1 MNYRIM
7 GSLRPLVA
15 VLILVLSVSL
25 VDEVMCFPDT
35 DVTTNC
41 SSTGYPAVP
50 CAAPAN
56 TVTLD
61 LSHNYME
68 RVPAGCFPHLQK
80 LKRLLL
86 QSNRISAVDPNA
98 FQHNPVLEYLD
109 ISHNLLPQISALP
122 FTSLPALAYLDI
134 SNNAYKDIIVDNSFD
149 PRGNLRGLKL
159 GSSHGIT
166 IRRDQVKRLGNL
178 RLKEVHLVAGKVKE
192 YEPGSLSA
200 LKNMDMLTLD
210 TEYSDTAT
218 HLLILTDTCNNTKT
232 LTVTKLDL
240 TKTNIVFPVQDLL
253 ERSTFSRLIA
263 KDWMID
269 GIYCKLMPYFLNSNI
284 EELYVEN
291 LHGKDLCNFTI
302 GTFTRCHLRIFS
314 LNGIDNR
321 DFMRFRPQL
330 TIGKFMAC
338 LTDISAINISTRF
351 FPCELS
357 VALVNL
363 KTLNLSINEL
373 LETRVLTDC
382 QSPFPKLQSLA
393 VDHNMFEHLGVL
405 GNKTAHMKDLVNLTA
420 SYNTIHLEPQVIFI
434 NWTKSLRRL
443 NLRGN
448 QLTNEA
454 FLFLPQT
461 LEMLDISYNIIH
473 TIPNLQRMNNLRELF
488 LSGNKIMTLHNV
500 LLPSSVRLLRVDR
513 NNMSIVSEA
522 TIRSLNVTQLDFSG
536 NPLHCDCDT
545 LQLAQFCR
553 DSSQTEILGWPSRY
567 RCQSPDSLR
576 NETLQQLSLPWPSC
590 HKGLC
595 ALIMICCI
603 CLPIICYLLFKK
615 LHGQIPHFSR
625 DLSYGSVS

>member
-1 MNYRIM
+1 M
-7 GSLRPLVA
+7 GSIRPLVA
-15 VLILVLSVSL
+15 VLALVLSVSL
-25 VDEVMCFPDT
+25 VGEVMCFPDT

-41 SSTGYPAVP
+41 SSTGYPSVP

-61 LSHNYME
+61 LSHNHME
-68 RVPAGCFPHLQK
+68 KVPAGCFPNLQK

-134 SNNAYKDIIVDNSFD
+134 SNNAYKDIIVDDSFD
-149 PRGNLRGLKL
+149 PRGNLRSVKL

-166 IRRDQVKRLGNL
+166 IRRDNIKRAQQLG
-178 RLKEVHLVAGKVKE
+178 LKEIHLVGKINE
-192 YEPGSLSA
+192 YEPGSLLA
-200 LKNMDMLTLD
+200 LKHMDMLTVD
-210 TEYSDTAT
+210 TEYSQDLAK
-218 HLLILTDTCNNTKT
+218 HLLMLIDICNNTKA
-232 LTVTKLDL
+232 LTVMKIDL
-240 TKTNIVFPVQDLL
+240 LKNNIVFPVHDLL
-253 ERSTFSRLIA
+253 QTASLSRLIA
-263 KDWMID
+263 KDVKVN
-269 GIYCKLMPYFLNSNI
+269 GILCQFLSYFMKSSLEEVDIQNI
-284 EELYVEN
+284 
-291 LHGKDLCNFTI
+291 HGEGQCNMAF
-302 GTFTRCHLRIFS
+302 GSFDRCRVRTFS
-314 LNGIDNR
+314 LNGIDNM
-321 DFMRFRPQL
+321 DFLRFHPQP
-330 TIGKFMAC
+330 TIPKFMAC
-338 LTDISAINISTRF
+338 LTDISAINISTRY

-363 KTLNLSINEL
+363 KTLNVSINEL
-373 LETRVLTDC
+373 TERRLLGDC
-382 QSPFPKLQSLA
+382 KEPFPKLQSLA
-393 VDHNMFEHLGVL
+393 IDHNMFEHLGIL
-405 GNKTAHMKDLVNLTA
+405 GNKTAHMKDLVNFTA
-420 SYNTIHLEPQVIFI
+420 SYNSIHLEPQTVSI
-434 NWTKSLRRL
+434 NWTKSLIRL

-448 QLTNEA
+448 QITGEA

-473 TIPNLQRMNNLRELF
+473 TIPNLQMMNNLRELF

-553 DSSQTEILGWPSRY
+553 DSSQTEILGWPSRKT
-567 RCQSPDSLR
+567 
-576 NETLQQLSLPWPSC
+576 E
-590 HKGLC
+590 
-595 ALIMICCI
+595 
-603 CLPIICYLLFKK
+603 
-615 LHGQIPHFSR
+615 LH
-625 DLSYGSVS
+625 